1 MIDADN
7 GEWNMNLINANFV
20 EPDVSVICR
29 IPISNSAEDI
39 WAWQPEKH
47 GHFTVKSAYRVLLS
61 KSRQTYQPGSS
72 INQEKVWKVKNFWWR
87 ICHDFIPC
95 RAVLKRRHVEE
106 IDFCESC
113 GQPETSMHAIF
124 CCTWA
129 RSFWDEIKILTGIK
143 IPKLHPQ
150 SWTLDLV
157 DGTKV
162 SQADACV
169 ICCGAWAIWTERNT
183 RRHGE
188 AGRTI
193 AQSVKWVTDTVMDLV
208 MAGKENL
215 VKAPKVKAKWSPP
228 ENGVIKVN
236 VDASFD
242 ENTNQ
247 GSSGLVIRDSFG
259 NLLRAQALWY
269 EFAASSMAMEAEA
282 IRDGVRMALE
292 RGFHRVVVESNAQAI
307 IKLWEQK
314 ILIMLRLLVS
324 FMRLK
329 S

>member
-1 MIDADN
+1 M
-7 GEWNMNLINANFV
+7 
-20 EPDVSVICR
+20 
-29 IPISNSAEDI
+29 
-39 WAWQPEKH
+39 
-47 GHFTVKSAYRVLLS
+47 
-61 KSRQTYQPGSS
+61 
-72 INQEKVWKVKNFWWR
+72 
-87 ICHDFIPC
+87 
-95 RAVLKRRHVEE
+95 LKRRHVEE

-124 CCTWA
+124 HCTWA

-282 IRDGVRMALE
+282 IRDGVQVALE
-292 RGFHRVVVESNAQAI
+292 RGFRRVVVESDAQAI
-307 IKLWEQK
+307 IKLWETEDFDRAEIVGVLHEIKELSAQFESFR
-314 ILIMLRLLVS
+314 LIFVRRDANEAAHLCAEQATNVRRRCLWLNCVPVFLTNTLYHDCMPD
-324 FMRLK
+324 
-329 S
+329 